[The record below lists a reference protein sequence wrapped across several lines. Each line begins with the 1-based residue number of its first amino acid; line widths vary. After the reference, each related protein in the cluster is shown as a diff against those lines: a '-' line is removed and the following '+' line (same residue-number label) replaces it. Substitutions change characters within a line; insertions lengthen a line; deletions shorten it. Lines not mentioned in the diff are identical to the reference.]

1 MVKKKTD
8 KKKAGAP
15 EWMVTYGDMMSLLLC
30 FFIMLVA
37 MSEIKA
43 EEKFEQVMQSLR
55 EAFGYQGG
63 MGAVP
68 TLEPPNISML
78 QRLESIVIPRKIKK
92 IGDSQD
98 EGIEGK
104 LFRVETVRE
113 GLQIVVGGQIAFE
126 RFAARLKPEAAKLIA
141 DVAGRIRGHT
151 TKIEIRGHATR
162 EPLPPDS
169 GFDDQQDLSYRRAL
183 AVADALAG
191 NGVNRRRLR
200 MTACGANEP
209 LVVQAYTERRRS
221 ANRRVEIIVSES
233 VIADF
238 EGSGKTFEE
247 RQEYGRSESGN

>member
-1 MVKKKTD
+1 MAKNSDNKA
-8 KKKAGAP
+8 AGAP
-15 EWMVTYGDMMSLLLC
+15 AWMVTYGDMMSLLLC

-68 TLEPPNISML
+68 TLEPPKISML

-92 IGDSQD
+92 IGDSHE
-98 EGIEGK
+98 EGIEGR

-113 GLQIVVGGQIAFE
+113 GLQIVVGGQIAFD
-126 RFAARLKPEAAKLIA
+126 RFSARLKPEADKLIA
-141 DVAGRIRGHT
+141 DVASRIRGHT

-162 EPLPPDS
+162 EALPADS
-169 GFDDQQDLSYRRAL
+169 GIKDQQDLSYRRAL
-183 AVADALAG
+183 AVADALTR
-191 NGVNRRRLR
+191 NGVNSHRLR

-209 LVVQAYTERRRS
+209 LVVQAYTESRRS

-238 EGSGKTFEE
+238 EGSGRNFEE
-247 RQEYGRSESGN
+247 QQKHGRSESGN